1 MAKLKSFEEYIE
13 SNHDTAGEIEKDM
26 MAMGEPSAEGDGDE
40 VQSQDQKIGA
50 EEVEDGTSGEDA
62 GTRIEDMP
70 MASTHG
76 EEDMKIGGEV
86 VDTDPKDMSDD
97 IMGNMEDPEENATDS
112 EVDSEEDEDSDDA
125 GDSVEMEEGNAFS
138 TARLK
143 AIEAGEK
150 EFKFDGKTYPL
161 KKVDSEDKEAAADM
175 VGEEE
180 SNDEVN
186 AKEGDMT
193 SNEMLTAA
201 YESIKKEAMVWEEDM
216 HDDHTVESY
225 LKENAALVAAMAAK
239 TLTELRKDI
248 KLEAYESTCN
258 DLKESYTKKMD
269 EMKEAWS
276 ADGEEIKAEETE

>member
-13 SNHDTAGEIEKDM
+13 SNINTAEEIEKDM
-26 MAMGEPSAEGDGDE
+26 MATGEPKANGDGDE

-50 EEVEDGTSGEDA
+50 EKVEDETSGDDA

-86 VDTDPKDMSDD
+86 VDTNPQDMSDD

-161 KKVDSEDKEAAADM
+161 TKVDSEDKEAADDI
-175 VGEEE
+175 VDEKE

-186 AKEGDMT
+186 TKTADIT
-193 SNEMLTAA
+193 SNEMLHEA
-201 YESIKKEAMVWEEDM
+201 YKAIKKEAMVYEEDM

-225 LKENAALVAAMAAK
+225 LKENAALVAALAAK
-239 TLTELRKDI
+239 TLTELREDI

-258 DLKESYTKKMD
+258 ELKEAYAKKID
-269 EMKEAWS
+269 EMKESYS
-276 ADGEEIKAEETE
+276 AGGEEIEDDDVE